1 MMLNGRQKTGV
12 AVLALG
18 IVALAIDRAFVLPK
32 SAPASEPGAFVDSYT
47 ATASEGETGPA
58 PAASRAQTVARRL
71 DAAWSDKNLRLE
83 APRNLFALPESW
95 DRNSASGNAA
105 RPRRTATASF
115 AAAHTLEAI
124 IMDEEGERALIDDR
138 LVRLGESLDGHVLVR
153 VNKESVLF
161 ERDGERIEF
170 RLTKGR

>member
-1 MMLNGRQKTGV
+1 MMLNGRQKAGV
-12 AVLALG
+12 AVLAVG
-18 IVALAIDRAFVLPK
+18 IAALAIDRVFVLPK

-47 ATASEGETGPA
+47 APAPEGETA

-124 IMDEEGERALIDDR
+124 IIDAEGQRALIDDR
-138 LVRLGESLDGHVLVR
+138 LVRLGESLDGYELVG
-153 VNKESVLF
+153 VNKESVIF

>member
-1 MMLNGRQKTGV
+1 MMLNGRQKAGV
-12 AVLALG
+12 LVLAVG
-18 IVALAIDRAFVLPK
+18 IAALAVDRVFVLPK

-47 ATASEGETGPA
+47 AAASEGETAPA
-58 PAASRAQTVARRL
+58 PPASRTQTVARRL

-105 RPRRTATASF
+105 RPRRTAMASF

-124 IMDEEGERALIDDR
+124 IIDAEGQRALIDDR
-138 LVRLGESLDGHVLVR
+138 LVRLGESLDVW
-153 VNKESVLF
+153 
-161 ERDGERIEF
+161 
-170 RLTKGR
+170 